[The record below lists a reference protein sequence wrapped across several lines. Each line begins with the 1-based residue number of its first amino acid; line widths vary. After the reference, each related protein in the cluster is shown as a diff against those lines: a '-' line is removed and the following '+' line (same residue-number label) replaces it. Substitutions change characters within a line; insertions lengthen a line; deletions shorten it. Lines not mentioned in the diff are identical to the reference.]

1 MHCDQSTITAPDGT
15 ELFLRQWSNETPAT
29 RNLVIVHGAG
39 EHGGRYEH
47 LAPRIVDR
55 EWNVI
60 AADARG
66 YGRSEGVPAHI
77 GSFSE
82 YLDDL
87 GELLR
92 RCSPDASRTAI
103 FAHSLGGL
111 IVARLIQTEARPLAS
126 AVVLSSP
133 LFALHLRISAAKRAV
148 GRICSWFSPE
158 TRFRTAIR
166 PEQLTRSEWARKR
179 REEDPH
185 AQRSVTAGWFYQILD
200 AARAAWADAPRF
212 NVPLLLQQGDAD
224 EVVNPAAAVRWWTGI
239 ASSDKQLRL
248 LAGHLHELH
257 TEPTFDLTT
266 EYYLDWLDHR
276 VPA

>member
-1 MHCDQSTITAPDGT
+1 MQCDQSTISALDGT
-15 ELFLRQWSNETPAT
+15 QLFLRQWSNENPAT

-39 EHGGRYEH
+39 EHSGRYEH
-47 LAPRIVDR
+47 LAPRIVAR
-55 EWNVI
+55 GWNVI

-77 GSFSE
+77 GSFGE

-92 RCSPDASRTAI
+92 RCSPDVSRTAF

-111 IVARLIQTEARPLAS
+111 IVARLIQTASGPLGS

-133 LFALHLRISAAKRAV
+133 LFALHLRISAAKRAA

-158 TRFRTAIR
+158 TRFRTSVRA
-166 PEQLTRSEWARKR
+166 EQLTRSEWALKR

-185 AQRSVTAGWFYQILD
+185 AQHSVTAGWFYQILD
-200 AARAAWADAPRF
+200 AARAAWKDAARF
-212 NVPLLLQQGDAD
+212 NTPILLQQGDAD
-224 EVVNPAAAVRWWTGI
+224 EVVNPQAAIRWWTEIGS
-239 ASSDKQLRL
+239 ADKQLRL
-248 LAGHLHELH
+248 LSGHLHELH
-257 TEPTFDLTT
+257 TEPTHDLTT
-266 EYYLDWLDHR
+266 DYCLDWLETR